1 VRSYVLGGDQ
11 LSVKMLFL
19 QLAIQES
26 FFDAILAMACGT
38 HILPVSLGMSAVI
51 NTKKP
56 AFSFVTIHVAA

>member
-1 VRSYVLGGDQ
+1 MVIRFTSYSAYVRSYVLGGDQ

-38 HILPVSLGMSAVI
+38 HVLPVSIG
-51 NTKKP
+51 T
-56 AFSFVTIHVAA
+56 T